1 LSFERGEYGQV
12 AVWRKIAGSYP
23 ISGGIRDLVRLVV
36 ANCRRE
42 KAGRQGRLLL
52 RIKTRKTMKKSMQE
66 GWQ

>member
-1 LSFERGEYGQV
+1 M
-12 AVWRKIAGSYP
+12 AVWGQIAGSYP
-23 ISGGIRDLVRLVV
+23 ISDGIRELVRLVV

-52 RIKTRKTMKKSMQE
+52 RIKTTKTIKKAMQE